1 MDTKELIAF
10 GALLVTVLGA
20 IVIPLVLQ
28 MRAATNSKIK
38 ELDTAWKTE
47 CKSIDEEWR
56 EEVSILRREYEAR
69 VSSMHQRVL
78 EQTAALSQVKLELV
92 QATVNVPT
100 RDQLNDIIDR
110 AMQPV
115 AEHMRKTE
123 NFIERIYQSGI
134 LIDRRS

>member
-1 MDTKELIAF
+1 MDTKELIAL
-10 GALLVTVLGA
+10 GALIVAVLGA
-20 IVIPLVLQ
+20 IIIPLVLQ
-28 MRAATNSKIK
+28 MRAATGARIK
-38 ELDTAWKTE
+38 EVNEAWKAE
-47 CKSIDEEWR
+47 CKEIDDAWR
-56 EEVSILRREYEAR
+56 TEVSDLRREYEAR
-69 VSSMHQRVL
+69 IASMHHKVL

-100 RDQLNDIIDR
+100 RDQLNDILDR

-134 LIDRRS
+134 LIDRRT